1 MNKPGAQEHL
11 PYFTVVHVLFD
22 TSILPL
28 VLLSNTLHYL
38 QVYYFLGLTAHWAL
52 RRVEEKKAPS

>member
-1 MNKPGAQEHL
+1 MNKLAAWEHL
-11 PYFTVVHVLFD
+11 PYCAVVHFLFV

-38 QVYYFLGLTAHWAL
+38 KVHYFLSLTVHLAL
-52 RRVEEKKAPS
+52 YNT